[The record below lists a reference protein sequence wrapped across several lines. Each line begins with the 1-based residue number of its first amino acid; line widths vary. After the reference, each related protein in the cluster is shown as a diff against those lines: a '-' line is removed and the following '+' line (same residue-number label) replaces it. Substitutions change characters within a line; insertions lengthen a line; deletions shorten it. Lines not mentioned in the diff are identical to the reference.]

1 MAPSGNEWLA
11 LTTEDTLEPEI
22 PICDPHHHF
31 WVQRPE
37 PVDYQRYLLEDL
49 VGDINS
55 GHNVRSTVFIEARSS
70 YRTGGP
76 EELRPVGEV
85 EFVQAIADA
94 GATGQ
99 YGPGRPAHGIIGRAD
114 LKLGE
119 AVRPVLEALQE
130 ASPNRFRGI
139 RHSVGWD
146 PSPEL
151 DNREVEGCLL
161 REDYRAGARAL
172 ADMGL
177 VLENSLYF
185 PQLDDLASFANAV
198 PEVTIVLNHL
208 GGFCRIGPYAP
219 DRSEGRNSNPVS
231 SGPVSDDAVM
241 AEWRRGIA
249 AAAACPN
256 IVMKLG
262 GIGMPRIGFD
272 WHKRETPVG
281 SEEIADSIAPIIH
294 YLIEQFGS
302 SRCMFESNFPVDK
315 VSFSYHVLFNAFK
328 RVSAGYSPSERADM
342 FHDTA
347 ARVYRLD

>member
-11 LTTEDTLEPEI
+11 LTSEDTLEPGI

-37 PVDYQRYLLEDL
+37 PVDYQRYLLADL
-49 VGDINS
+49 AADINS
-55 GHNVRSTVFIEARSS
+55 GHHVRSTVFVEARSS
-70 YRTGGP
+70 YRTDGP
-76 EELRPVGEV
+76 EEMRSVGEV

-114 LKLGE
+114 LKLGD

-161 REDYRAGARAL
+161 RDDYQAGARVL
-172 ADMGL
+172 ADMGH

-208 GGFCRIGPYAP
+208 GGFCRMGPYA
-219 DRSEGRNSNPVS
+219 GRDPSPT
-231 SGPVSDDAVM
+231 SGDEVM

-249 AAAACPN
+249 AVAACPN

-272 WHKRETPVG
+272 WHERETPVG
-281 SEEIADSIAPIIH
+281 SEEVAGSIAPIMH
-294 YLIEQFGS
+294 YLIEQFS
-302 SRCMFESNFPVDK
+302 PARCMFESNFPVDK

-328 RVSAGYSPSERADM
+328 RVSAGYSPSERADL